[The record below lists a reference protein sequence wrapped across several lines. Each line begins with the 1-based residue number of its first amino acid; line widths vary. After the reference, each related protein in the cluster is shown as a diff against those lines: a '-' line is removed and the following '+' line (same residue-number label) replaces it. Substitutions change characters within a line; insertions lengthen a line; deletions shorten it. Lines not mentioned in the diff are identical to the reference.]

1 MGTVVDL
8 CLYGLCIGSVYALI
22 GLGFTIIHSV
32 TRIINFAQGEFV
44 MLGSMLFF
52 SLLLGMDLPIA
63 IAFPVTVVLVAITG
77 LALERLAIRPARD
90 APVVSL
96 IIITIGAA
104 IFIRGIA
111 AQAWGR
117 NPVAIPPFS
126 GDAPVSLFG
135 TWLNSQYFWVWGALA
150 VVLGGLHLLFSYTM
164 LGKALR
170 ASSINPQA
178 ASLVGVN
185 VRTMALISFVL
196 AGALGAVAG
205 AVIAPI
211 THPSYHVGVML
222 GLWGFVSAAVGGFSS
237 YPLTVGGGLLL
248 GLVLSLSAGLLP
260 SGSEWKDVIG
270 VGMLFVVML
279 IRAGGFFGR
288 GEIADEA

>member
-32 TRIINFAQGEFV
+32 TRIINFSQGEFV

-52 SLLLGMDLPIA
+52 SFLLRLTLPIA
-63 IAFPVTVVLVAITG
+63 VAFPVTVVGVALVG
-77 LALERLAIRPARD
+77 LLLERLAIRPARN
-90 APVVSL
+90 APVISL

-111 AQAWGR
+111 GQVWGR
-117 NPVAIPPFS
+117 DPVAIPPFS
-126 GDAPVSLFG
+126 GDEPVRLFG
-135 TWLNSQYFWVWGALA
+135 TWLNSQYLWVWGTLLIVLALLNA
-150 VVLGGLHLLFSYTM
+150 LFSYTM

-170 ASSINPQA
+170 ASSISPRA

-196 AGALGAVAG
+196 AGALGAIGG

-211 THPSYHVGVML
+211 THPAYNVGVML

-237 YPLTVGGGLLL
+237 YGLTVAGGLFL
-248 GLVLSLSAGLLP
+248 GLVLSLTAGLF
-260 SGSEWKDVIG
+260 SSEWKNVIG
-270 VGMLFVVML
+270 VGMLYVVL
-279 IRAGGFFGR
+279 LVRAGGFFGR
-288 GEIADEA
+288 GEAADET